1 MNWRLLIPLLLLGG
15 TVCAQEKTQLE
26 IINSNYSYFDAATHP
41 GMRRLVDS
49 VIFEIDG
56 STMYCDSA
64 WHYFKEN
71 KFEAFGDIHINQGDT
86 LHLYG
91 EHLDYIGAENKV
103 FIQGNILL
111 KDNEVQL
118 TTDQLY
124 YYLKSKKASYYTGA
138 NILNG
143 INKLYS
149 LKGDYFSEEKRLYF
163 KKEVQIDN
171 PEYTIASDTLIYN
184 TSSEV
189 AYFVGPTSIKSD
201 NNFIYCE
208 NGWYNTLTDISQFN
222 KNAYLWSDEQRLSGD
237 SLYYDRKNGY
247 GNAINNV
254 LILDTIN
261 DYLLSGE
268 WAEYFE
274 QEDSSIITKN
284 TLLTLIMEEDSL
296 FLHGDTIKG
305 TLDQNGKRFIKAYDN
320 VRFFSDDLQGKC
332 QYLTYA
338 MADSS
343 IHLYHRPVLWS
354 EEQQLSGTDIILQL
368 ANNQLEALQLI
379 DNAFISSPGIPNL
392 YNQIKGK
399 DMLGHFKNN
408 KLHIIEVLGNGETIY
423 VLKDETEKVSGVNTV
438 SCSEM
443 RIYVKENTIQ
453 HISFQKQPDATLY
466 PLNELPKAWKVLK
479 GFEWRGNERPL
490 KLTDIF

>member
-15 TVCAQEKTQLE
+15 TVCAQEETQLE
-26 IINSNYSYFDAATHP
+26 IINSNYSYFDAATNP

-49 VIFEIDG
+49 VIFQIDG

-71 KFEAFGDIHINQGDT
+71 KFEAFGNIYINQGDT

-91 EHLDYIGAENKV
+91 KHLDYIGAESNL
-103 FIQGNILL
+103 FIEGNILL
-111 KDNEVQL
+111 KDQEVEL
-118 TTDQLY
+118 TTDQLRY
-124 YYLKSKKASYYTGA
+124 NLKTKKASYYTGA
-138 NILNG
+138 DILNG
-143 INKLYS
+143 SNKLYS
-149 LKGDYFSEEKRLYF
+149 LKGDYFSEKKQLYF
-163 KKEVQIDN
+163 KKNVRIDN
-171 PEYTIASDTLIYN
+171 REYIIESDTLIYN

-189 AYFVGPTSIKSD
+189 AFFVGPTTIISD

-222 KNAYLWSDEQRLSGD
+222 KNAFLWSDEQRLSGD
-237 SLYYDRKNGY
+237 SLYYDRKSGY
-247 GNAINNV
+247 GHALNNV
-254 LILDTIN
+254 IILDTIN

-274 QEDSSIITKN
+274 KEDSSIITQN

-305 TLDQNGKRFIKAYDN
+305 TIDENGKRFIKAYDN

-332 QYLTYA
+332 EYLTYA

-343 IHLYHRPVLWS
+343 IRLYQRPVLWS
-354 EEQQLSGTDIILQL
+354 EKQQLSAIDIVLRL
-368 ANNQLEALQLI
+368 ANNQLKELQLI
-379 DNAFISSPGIPNL
+379 DNAFISSPGISSL

-399 DMLGHFKNN
+399 DMLGHFQNN
-408 KLHIIEVLGNGETIY
+408 KLNTIEVLGNGETIY
-423 VLKDETEKVSGVNTV
+423 VLKDENEKVNGVNTV

-443 RIYVKENTIQ
+443 RIYIKENAIQ
-453 HISFQKQPDATLY
+453 RISFQNQPDATLY
-466 PLNELPKAWKVLK
+466 PLNGLPEEWKILK
-479 GFEWRGNERPL
+479 GFEWRGEERPMQF
-490 KLTDIF
+490 KDIF